1 MQVVKALNSSPLSAP
16 EAAAAGLIT
25 GSSHRS
31 TAIQTLLH
39 SAQCAADPAALINTS
54 QKLLAGSA
62 AAKKIGVSIMKARAA
77 SADSATGTPDSVAE
91 AVHTATHLSDSVALK
106 PTARAAATATC
117 DSGSTTAVSLSDSSV
132 QLAQPAENNTQD
144 HTQDN
149 MVLHTSEQQESSQED
164 NADLVRR
171 IQAADKPLKRAVVV
185 QITPE
190 ALELKCCPAVPVSKY
205 IQVCL

>member
-1 MQVVKALNSSPLSAP
+1 MQVIKALNASPLSAP

-39 SAQCAADPAALINTS
+39 SAQCAADPAGLVNTS
-54 QKLLAGSA
+54 QKLLACSA
-62 AAKKIGVSIMKARAA
+62 AAKKIGLSILRARAA

-91 AVHTATHLSDSVALK
+91 AVHTATLPSDSVALK
-106 PTARAAATATC
+106 SIAEDPATATC
-117 DSGSTTAVSLSDSSV
+117 DSSSTTAVSLSDSSV
-132 QLAQPAENNTQD
+132 QLAQPAENNAQGR
-144 HTQDN
+144 TQDN
-149 MVLHTSEQQESSQED
+149 MVFHTSEQQESSQED

-185 QITPE
+185 QITSE